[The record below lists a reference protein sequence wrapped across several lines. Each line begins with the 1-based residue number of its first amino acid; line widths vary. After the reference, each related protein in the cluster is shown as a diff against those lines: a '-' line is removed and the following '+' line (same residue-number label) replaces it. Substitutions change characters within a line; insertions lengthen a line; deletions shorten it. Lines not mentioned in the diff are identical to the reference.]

1 MQPETTS
8 VEDIQHIGHNM
19 SEGAK
24 DAWNRGTTSAGNAG
38 TSIKETASNVG
49 EYIGEKACQAG
60 DSIKSGA
67 AAVHQSISNLAD
79 KGADL
84 IRPEP

>member
-19 SEGAK
+19 SEGCK
-24 DAWNRGTTSAGNAG
+24 DAWNRSTTSAGNAG
-38 TSIKETASNVG
+38 TAIMETVNSVG
-49 EYIGEKACQAG
+49 EYIEVKACQAE

>member
-1 MQPETTS
+1 MQPETTV
-8 VEDIQHIGHNM
+8 VEDLQHIGHNM

-49 EYIGEKACQAG
+49 GYIGEKAG
-60 DSIKSGA
+60 
-67 AAVHQSISNLAD
+67 
-79 KGADL
+79 
-84 IRPEP
+84 